1 MKYCTDAES
10 SRVNMSTGLVVYL
23 KVNNEN
29 ITTNKAYNSSARESR
44 KPILAT
50 STGYI
55 LITCSK
61 NDKLE
66 NRTINK
72 AVIIIK
78 NKDV

>member
-10 SRVNMSTGLVVYL
+10 SRVNMSIGLVVYL
-23 KVNNEN
+23 KVSNEN

-44 KPILAT
+44 KPILDT
-50 STGYI
+50 SIGYI

-61 NDKLE
+61 NDRLE

-72 AVIIIK
+72 AVRMIK